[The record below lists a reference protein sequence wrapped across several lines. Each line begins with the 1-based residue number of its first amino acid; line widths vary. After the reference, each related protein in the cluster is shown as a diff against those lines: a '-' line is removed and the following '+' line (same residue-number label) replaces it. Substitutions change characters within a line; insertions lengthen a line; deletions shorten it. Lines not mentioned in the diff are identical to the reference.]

1 MKVDDMSRQLTA
13 PAAKLSALMNN
24 LNQKISSSG
33 GNEASVMQH
42 GNRVLK
48 LGLDMHDRQVTVAMQ
63 EDGGRIKPST
73 KCWGGVQK
81 TTRPGRDDRWLLTL
95 MKPHTRRPGV
105 KTLLSSLTGRTSL
118 FALFPALRTGLLS
131 WSPFLLRLAVH
142 FRMAL
147 PPGYGGT
154 SRDSSTSLTHHDRQ
168 SRNRVSRPRQIEPA
182 AVPI

>member
-24 LNQKISSSG
+24 LNQKLSSSG

-63 EDGGRIKPST
+63 EDGGRIKPNT

-95 MKPHTRRPGV
+95 MKPHTRGPGV
-105 KTLLSSLTGRTSL
+105 ETLLSSLTGRTSL
-118 FALFPALRTGLLS
+118 CTIPSTSYWATFIGS
-131 WSPFLLRLAVH
+131 
-142 FRMAL
+142 L
-147 PPGYGGT
+147 PPSPCRSLPYGAT
-154 SRDSSTSLTHHDRQ
+154 SGLRRDKPGQ
-168 SRNRVSRPRQIEPA
+168 
-182 AVPI
+182 PI